1 MPEPMYVISAAQKCE
16 EIGGCP
22 FIFIYRKDIKRPL
35 YNISSFVTGDPVEN
49 GEISVLENTF
59 SSNEFYLYDDFN
71 RLLLKTPNT
80 LFVYHVESASTP
92 GISSDENPL
101 KLVLDY
107 EISASNPYG
116 QAEPNI
122 SQMEITPTEIAQTVE
137 EVGKTRGGRLVK
149 KLKNEAYLAELSDDT
164 IVCVDYEDELDLLV
178 VGMYKS
184 AYLYRNSGNSKFF

>member
-71 RLLLKTPNT
+71 RLLLKTPNP
-80 LFVYHVESASTP
+80 LFVYMLSRRLPQVS
-92 GISSDENPL
+92 PL
-101 KLVLDY
+101 MKIL
-107 EISASNPYG
+107 
-116 QAEPNI
+116 
-122 SQMEITPTEIAQTVE
+122 
-137 EVGKTRGGRLVK
+137 
-149 KLKNEAYLAELSDDT
+149 
-164 IVCVDYEDELDLLV
+164 
-178 VGMYKS
+178 
-184 AYLYRNSGNSKFF
+184 